1 MGFESVSAFRE
12 KKRRRQLELRLER
25 ESWSIRISK
34 RTCKQMHRVWAV
46 GTGARCTIVLGL
58 LLVAGP
64 IIQSVAAP
72 DGPPFF
78 AELDKAPDFTL
89 KTLDGDTFHLRDH
102 RGEVVVL
109 NFWATWCP
117 PCRRE
122 IPDFVKLQREL
133 GDEGLQFVGVALERS
148 AGPEE
153 VRAFVEKMNI
163 NYPVGLGDGTIAQ
176 KYGGVRG
183 IPRTFVIGPEGKIRG
198 HIPGMATES
207 MLRPGL
213 EKLLE
218 ETS

>member
-1 MGFESVSAFRE
+1 M
-12 KKRRRQLELRLER
+12 
-25 ESWSIRISK
+25 
-34 RTCKQMHRVWAV
+34 
-46 GTGARCTIVLGL
+46 
-58 LLVAGP
+58 
-64 IIQSVAAP
+64 
-72 DGPPFF
+72 GPPNWVWSLLTGVLLGGVLVGVGVFGGTEPAPQW
-78 AELDKAPDFTL
+78 AESERAGDEAPAFSL
-89 KTLDGDTFHLRDH
+89 RTLDGEVFRLEAH

-122 IPDFVKLQREL
+122 IPGFVSLQKDL

-153 VRAFVEKMNI
+153 VRAFADKMGI
-163 NYPVGLGDGTIAQ
+163 NYPIGLGDGSIAT

-183 IPRTFVIGPEGKIRG
+183 LPKTFIIGPGGTIQG

-213 EKLLE
+213 ERLLE
-218 ETS
+218 RTSADG